1 MRRTAVL
8 GAVLLSLMVPREAL
22 ADADADADALIKHG
36 LLLRRQGKDTEA
48 LEDFR
53 RAYALE
59 PTPRGQAQI
68 ALAEQALGHWLEA
81 EADLVHALAASQ
93 DAWIVANRG
102 LLESGLANIRGR
114 LGWLEVTADVP
125 GAELWVNDARVG
137 TLPLARPV
145 RLEAGNAVIEVRAAG
160 YAAARRITTID
171 PGGGAREAV
180 HLVPLPEAAVAAT
193 EGRPTETP
201 AERVRVVPGERR
213 VQNVGFV
220 VAGAGVLGLSL
231 GAYFGV
237 LTLQQKR
244 DRDALCPGGSC
255 NGDASAYGHQL
266 AYDQEARTSALR
278 STVWVGTG
286 VAALVT
292 GFALLWVSR
301 SHTVHER
308 AGELRLL
315 PEVGPDRAGVG
326 FGGSW

>member
-22 ADADADADALIKHG
+22 ADDDADALIKHG

-48 LEDFR
+48 LDDFR

-81 EADLVHALAASQ
+81 EADLGHALAASQ

-125 GAELWVNDARVG
+125 DAELWVNDARVG
-137 TLPLARPV
+137 TLPLAHPV

-160 YAAARRITTID
+160 YAAARRLTTID

-180 HLVPLPEAAVAAT
+180 HLVPLPEAAVAPP
-193 EGRPTETP
+193 EGRPSETP
-201 AERVRVVPGERR
+201 AERVRVVPGQRR

-237 LTLQQKR
+237 LTLQLKH
-244 DRDALCPGGSC
+244 DRDVACLGAGGTC
-255 NGDASAYGHQL
+255 NGDAAAYSRQI

-278 STVWVGTG
+278 STVWIGAG
-286 VAALVT
+286 VVALVT
-292 GFALLWVSR
+292 GVGLLWVSR
-301 SHTVHER
+301 SHTIHER

-326 FGGSW
+326 LQGSW